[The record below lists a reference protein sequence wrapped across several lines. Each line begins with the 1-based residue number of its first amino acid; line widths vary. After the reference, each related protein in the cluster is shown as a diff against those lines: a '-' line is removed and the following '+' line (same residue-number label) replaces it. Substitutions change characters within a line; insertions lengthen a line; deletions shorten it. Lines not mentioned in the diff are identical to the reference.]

1 MSSDDR
7 IGPRDLLLLMDA
19 DELMKRDG
27 MEPVRKVFDS
37 LLMTLRQ
44 CHDVLSQIA
53 DGADEPDKLAR
64 DLIERLGG

>member
-53 DGADEPDKLAR
+53 VVAYALT
-64 DLIERLGG
+64 